1 MRMLAPWRPVTSLST
16 LHNEMDNLLAR
27 LFGDEER
34 WWTHPWETGMVMPA
48 VESFVRGEELV
59 VRADLPGID
68 PKNVELAVEGDR
80 LTIKGERKVVDEGK
94 RGELLHREVSYGRFE
109 RTMTLPGGVDADS
122 VKATYH
128 DGVLEVTM
136 KLPKGMTAKKVPITV
151 H

>member
-1 MRMLAPWRPVTSLST
+1 MRMLAPWRPATSLAT
-16 LHNEMDNLLAR
+16 LHDEMDSLFAHF
-27 LFGDEER
+27 FGDEER
-34 WWTHPWETGMVMPA
+34 WWARPWDTGMMPA

-68 PKNVELAVEGDR
+68 PKNVELAVEGNR

-94 RGELLHREVSYGRFE
+94 RGDMWHREVSYGRFE
-109 RTMTLPGGVDADS
+109 RTLMLPGGVDADS

-136 KLPKGMTAKKVPITV
+136 KAPKGLTAKKVPITV

>member
-1 MRMLAPWRPVTSLST
+1 MRMLAPWRPATSLST
-16 LHNEMDNLLAR
+16 LHNEMDSLFAR
-27 LFGDEER
+27 LLGDEER
-34 WWTHPWETGMVMPA
+34 WWARPLETEMMPA

-80 LTIKGERKVVDEGK
+80 LTIKGERKAVEEGK
-94 RGELLHREVSYGRFE
+94 RGERLHREVSYGRFE
-109 RTMTLPGGVDADS
+109 RIMVLPGGVDADS

>member
-1 MRMLAPWRPVTSLST
+1 MRMLAPWRPSTSLST
-16 LHNEMDNLLAR
+16 LHNEMDNLFAR
-27 LFGDEER
+27 LLGDDER
-34 WWTHPWETGMVMPA
+34 WWAHPWETGMMPA

-94 RGELLHREVSYGRFE
+94 RGERFHREVSYGRFE
-109 RTMTLPGGVDADS
+109 RTMVLPGGVDADS